1 MTFSQKRF
9 VDIGQALYI
18 EWMKTSS
25 PLGLSQCSEDQ
36 RQMAILNMK
45 YYTCYESLKKYRN
58 LLYKLIVSMP
68 DEDT

>member
-25 PLGLSQCSEDQ
+25 PLGLTQCSEDQ
-36 RQMAILNMK
+36 RRMAFSAAAK
-45 YYTCYESLKKYRN
+45 YAFESAEEFTK
-58 LLYKLIVSMP
+58 VFEHQ
-68 DEDT
+68 EDN